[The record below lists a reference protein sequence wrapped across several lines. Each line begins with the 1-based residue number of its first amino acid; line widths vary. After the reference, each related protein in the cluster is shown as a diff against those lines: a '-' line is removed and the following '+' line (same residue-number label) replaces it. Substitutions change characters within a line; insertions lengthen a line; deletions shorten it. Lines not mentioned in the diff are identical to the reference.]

1 MFVPPH
7 VSDAGLSIGGAM
19 LQSAAHGV
27 RPKPLQHCY
36 VGPSYSD
43 EEIAEVIESCHIKY
57 ERPENIA
64 AQAAADLAAGLV
76 VGWFQGRMEFGPRS
90 LGNRSILADPR
101 KAEMKDRIN
110 RLVKFREGFRPFT
123 PSVTEEAAGEF
134 FEDIKHS
141 PYMTQIYNV
150 RPEKREIIPAVT
162 HVDGSARVQ
171 TVSSRYNPRYHA
183 LISEF
188 GRLTGVPVVLN
199 TSLNLMG
206 QPIAAHPRAALAN
219 FYSTGMDRMALG
231 SWYIS
236 K

>member
-1 MFVPPH
+1 V
-7 VSDAGLSIGGAM
+7 
-19 LQSAAHGV
+19 
-27 RPKPLQHCY
+27 
-36 VGPSYSD
+36 
-43 EEIAEVIESCHIKY
+43 AE
-57 ERPENIA
+57 
-64 AQAAADLAAGLV
+64 QAAADLAAGLV

-110 RLVKFREGFRPFT
+110 LLVKFREGFRPFT
-123 PSVTEEAAGEF
+123 PSVAEEAAGEF
-134 FEDIKHS
+134 FKDIKIS
-141 PYMTQIYNV
+141 PYMTQTYDV
-150 RPEKREIIPAVT
+150 QPDKRAVIPAVT

-171 TVSSRYNPRYHA
+171 TVSRKYNPRYHA

-231 SWYIS
+231 SWYLS